1 VFEFLYGRQGGD
13 TQKGWRGMLEREPLS
28 DFLPYRSYSQADQLY
43 NLTDGSVGHLWE
55 IQPVAYAGEQILAAV
70 KRLLTMDMPA
80 DAQLQFILYAD
91 PYIDDYLDSYQSLK
105 TRNRKVVQDNVASYV
120 KFWRE
125 NSGGARQLRG
135 IPLRNFRVFIA
146 LKSGRALD
154 QDVVASIR
162 ESLAKFGVRSV
173 PAEGP
178 DGLLA
183 ILRRLFSDM
192 RVRKNG
198 TCEDGKPLRKQILG
212 AGEPYM
218 FKGACPKI
226 GAQYARCFTPQA
238 IPKQV
243 SAEKINRLFGGIMG
257 IMDDTR
263 QITAPFLYSMT
274 VFFKPTKTDI
284 LTKAHVTGL
293 QKGGAKFSSDL
304 ERRTEEF
311 QWISDVIESGEKVL
325 RFVPIMWV
333 FGWDQDQVREAVSRA
348 KGMWNDL
355 GFAVQDE
362 SYLSKPLFIM
372 SLPFGFYDEGNNL
385 RTLDRDFMA
394 PVSTLAHLIPVQG
407 DYRGAGKPSIML
419 VGRKG
424 QLVTVDLFDPGNN
437 NQNFLVS
444 AESGAGKSFFLNY
457 LTNQYYAQNSKIR
470 IIDIGYSYQKMC
482 SLMGGRFL
490 DIGADAKLCINPF
503 DFKAGDKE
511 ELDLGIQTASAALGL
526 MCSSASGRDLDEES
540 LNLLRLASR
549 WVIET
554 GRGATGVDA
563 AREFLATFP
572 DQIEAF
578 DEAKVAFL
586 IDRARALAFNLQ
598 PFCSEGEYGSYFNG
612 KSTFDISKDDFVVV
626 ELERLRQF
634 PQLFGVIVL
643 QVMNAVTQDLYLGD
657 RSVPNFILFEEAAA
671 FLKENLAGGRAKN
684 FKSVIEAGYRRA
696 RKYNGAIGTVIQSVM
711 DLRSFGDVGEVI
723 WDNAATKFLLQGE
736 TYGRAAAAK
745 VIDHE
750 GFALELL
757 KSVTNNKPNYSEVFI
772 DSPHGIG
779 IGRLVVDPHTYW
791 MNTSAADEV
800 ARYSKLV
807 AVGLTPAQAIEALVN
822 GTDQSLLAKRLTPP
836 GEAAPGD
843 ARSGET
849 KPRET
854 KSGEKKSEEVR
865 AAE

>member
-1 VFEFLYGRQGGD
+1 MFDFLFGQKGGD
-13 TQKGWRGMLEREPLS
+13 TQKSWAGMVEREPLS
-28 DFLPYRSYSQADQLY
+28 DFLPYRAYDEASEMYD
-43 NLTDGSVGHLWE
+43 LTDGCTGYLWE
-55 IQPVAYAGEQILAAV
+55 ILPVAYAGEQILAAV
-70 KRLLTMDMPA
+70 KRLLNMDLPTT
-80 DAQLQFILYAD
+80 AQLQFITYAD
-91 PYIDDYLDSYQSLK
+91 PYIEDYLARYQSLK
-105 TRNRKVVQDNVASYV
+105 TRDQQVVQDNVASYA
-120 KFWRE
+120 KYWR
-125 NSGGARQLRG
+125 NHADGVRAMRG

-146 LKSGRALD
+146 LKSKNALD
-154 QDVVASIR
+154 PDVVAGIR

-173 PAEGP
+173 QDSGP
-178 DGLLA
+178 DGLLT
-183 ILRRLFSDM
+183 LMRRMFSDM
-192 RVRKNG
+192 RRRKTG
-198 TCEDGKPLRKQILG
+198 TCSNDRPLRKQMLDG
-212 AGEPYM
+212 GEEYA
-218 FKGACPKI
+218 FKGNTAKI
-226 GAQYARCFTPQA
+226 GQQYARCFTPQA

-243 SAEKINRLFGGIMG
+243 SADRVNKLFGGIMG
-257 IMDDTR
+257 VMDDTR
-263 QITAPFLYSMT
+263 QITAPFLYSLT

-284 LTKAHVTGL
+284 MAKAHVVGI
-293 QKGGAKFSSDL
+293 QKGGAKFSNDL
-304 ERRTEEF
+304 ERRTEEY
-311 QWISDVIESGEKVL
+311 QWITDLIESGEKVL
-325 RFVPIMWV
+325 RFVPVMWV
-333 FGWDQDQVREAVSRA
+333 FGWSEGQVRESVSRA

-362 SYLSKPLFIM
+362 SYLMKPLFLM
-372 SLPFGFYDEGNNL
+372 SLPFGFYDEGANL
-385 RTLDRDFMA
+385 KTLERDFMA
-394 PVSTLAHLIPVQG
+394 PVSALAQLIPVQG

-419 VGRKG
+419 FGRKG
-424 QLVTVDLFDPGNN
+424 QLITLDLFDPGNN

-457 LTNQYYAQNSKIR
+457 LTNQYYGEGAKIR

-490 DIGADAKLCINPF
+490 DIGADARLCINPF

-511 ELDLGIQTASAALGL
+511 ELDLGIQTASAALAL

-549 WVIET
+549 WVIES

-572 DQIEAF
+572 DEIEAF
-578 DEAKVAFL
+578 ESDKVEFL

-598 PFCSEGEYGSYFNG
+598 PFCSEGEYGAYFNG
-612 KSTFDISKDDFVVV
+612 KSTFDISKDDFVVI

-643 QVMNAVTQDLYLGD
+643 QIMNAVTQDLYLGD
-657 RSVPNFILFEEAAA
+657 REVPNFILFEEAAA
-671 FLKENLAGGRAKN
+671 FLKDNLAGGRAGN

-736 TYGRAAAAK
+736 TYGRAAQAK
-745 VIDHE
+745 VIEHE

-772 DSPHGIG
+772 DSPFGIG

-791 MNTSAADEV
+791 MNTSAAEEV
-800 ARYSKLV
+800 ARYSKLI
-807 AVGLTPAQAIEALVN
+807 ALGLTPADAIQALVD
-822 GTDQSLLAKRLTPP
+822 GRDQALLAKRIEGPNRQK
-836 GEAAPGD
+836 E
-843 ARSGET
+843 
-849 KPRET
+849 
-854 KSGEKKSEEVR
+854 EKEVQ
-865 AAE
+865 

>member
-1 VFEFLYGRQGGD
+1 MFEFLYGRQGGD

-28 DFLPYRSYSQADQLY
+28 DFLPYRSYSETEQLY

-55 IQPVAYAGEQILAAV
+55 ILPVAYAGEQILAAV
-70 KRLLTMDMPA
+70 KRLLNMDMPA
-80 DAQLQFILYAD
+80 DAQLQFILYGD

-198 TCEDGKPLRKQILG
+198 TCEDGKPLRKQMLG

-293 QKGGAKFSSDL
+293 QKGGAKFSTDL

-362 SYLSKPLFIM
+362 SYLNKPLFIM

-407 DYRGAGKPSIML
+407 DYRGAGKPSMML

-711 DLRSFGDVGEVI
+711 DLKSFGDVGEVI

-822 GTDQSLLAKRLTPP
+822 GTDQALLAKRLTPP
-836 GEAAPGD
+836 GAT
-843 ARSGET
+843 RSGI
-849 KPRET
+849 
-854 KSGEKKSEEVR
+854 KKSEEVR

>member
-1 VFEFLYGRQGGD
+1 MFDFLFGRQGGD
-13 TQKGWRGMLEREPLS
+13 RRKGWQKMVEREPLS
-28 DFLPYRSYSQADQLY
+28 DFLPYRAYREAEQVYD
-43 NLTDGSVGHLWE
+43 LTDGYTGYLFE
-55 IQPVAYAGEQILAAV
+55 IQPVAYAGEQIIGAV
-70 KRLLTMDMPA
+70 KRLLAMDLPA
-80 DAQLQFILYAD
+80 SAQLQFILYAD
-91 PYIDDYLDSYQSLK
+91 PYVEDYLDSYLSLK
-105 TRNRKVVQDNVASYV
+105 VRENAVVQDNVKSYAGY
-120 KFWRE
+120 WRE
-125 NSGGARQLRG
+125 HSEGVQQLRG

-146 LKSGRALD
+146 LKTKSPLD
-154 QDVVASIR
+154 PDVVSSIK

-173 PAEGP
+173 AAAGP

-183 ILRRLFSDM
+183 IMRRLFSDM
-192 RVRKNG
+192 RARTSG
-198 TCEDGKPLRKQILG
+198 TCSEDRPLRKQMLDG
-212 AGEPYM
+212 GQSYS
-218 FKGACPKI
+218 FKGNVAKV
-226 GAQYARCFTPQA
+226 GAQYARCFTPNA

-257 IMDDTR
+257 VMDDAR
-263 QITAPFLYSMT
+263 QIAAPFLYSLT

-284 LTKAHVTGL
+284 MAKAHVVGI
-293 QKGGAKFSSDL
+293 QKGGAKFSNDL
-304 ERRTEEF
+304 ERRTEEY
-311 QWISDVIESGEKVL
+311 QWITDLIESGEKIL
-325 RFVPIMWV
+325 RFVPAMWV
-333 FGWDQDQVREAVSRA
+333 FGWSEDQVREAVSRA
-348 KGMWNDL
+348 KGMWTDL

-362 SYLSKPLFIM
+362 SYLMKPLFLM
-372 SLPFGFYDEGNNL
+372 SLPFGFYDEGANL
-385 RTLDRDFMA
+385 KTLDRDFMA
-394 PVSTLAHLIPVQG
+394 PVSALANLIPVQG

-424 QLVTVDLFDPGNN
+424 QLITLDLFDPGNN

-457 LTNQYYAQNSKIR
+457 LTNQYYAQNAKIR

-490 DIGADAKLCINPF
+490 DIGADAALCINPF

-511 ELDLGIQTASAALGL
+511 ELDLGIQTASAALAL

-549 WVIET
+549 WVVET

-563 AREFLATFP
+563 ARAFLATFP
-572 DQIEAF
+572 DDIEAF
-578 DEAKVAFL
+578 EEDKVEFL

-612 KSTFDISKDDFVVV
+612 KSTFDISRDDFVVI

-657 RSVPNFILFEEAAA
+657 RTVPNFILFEEAAA
-671 FLKENLAGGRAKN
+671 FLKENLAGGRAGS
-684 FKSVIEAGYRRA
+684 FRSVIEAGYRRA

-711 DLRSFGDVGEVI
+711 DLQSFGDVGEVI

-736 TYGRAAAAK
+736 TYGRAAQAK
-745 VIDHE
+745 VIEHE
-750 GFALELL
+750 GFTLELL

-772 DSPHGIG
+772 DSPFGVG
-779 IGRLVVDPHTYW
+779 VGRLVVDPHTYW

-800 ARYSKLV
+800 ARYTKLT
-807 AVGLTPAQAIEALVN
+807 ALGLTPAEAIDALVK
-822 GTDQSLLAKRLTPP
+822 GKDEALLAKRLEGP
-836 GEAAPGD
+836 G
-843 ARSGET
+843 SKT
-849 KPRET
+849 
-854 KSGEKKSEEVR
+854 SENIQ

>member
-1 VFEFLYGRQGGD
+1 MFEFLYGRQGGD

-28 DFLPYRSYSQADQLY
+28 DFLPYRSYSETDQLY

-70 KRLLTMDMPA
+70 KRLLNMDMPA
-80 DAQLQFILYAD
+80 DAQLQFILYGD

-173 PAEGP
+173 PAEGA

-198 TCEDGKPLRKQILG
+198 TCEDGKPLRKQMLG
-212 AGEPYM
+212 AGEPYV
-218 FKGACPKI
+218 FKGACLKI

-257 IMDDTR
+257 VMDDTR

-311 QWISDVIESGEKVL
+311 QWISDVIESGEKIL

-490 DIGADAKLCINPF
+490 DIGADAQLCINPF

-598 PFCSEGEYGSYFNG
+598 PFCSEGEYGNYFNG
-612 KSTFDISKDDFVVV
+612 KSTFDISRDDFVVV

-711 DLRSFGDVGEVI
+711 DLKSFGDVGEVI

-822 GTDQSLLAKRLTPP
+822 GTDQTLLAKRLTPP
-836 GEAAPGD
+836 GATT
-843 ARSGET
+843 SGI
-849 KPRET
+849 
-854 KSGEKKSEEVR
+854 KKSEEVR